1 MTAEA
6 LPAPV
11 AAPPDPPDPRDA
23 LDQLG
28 AKLADRINPIV
39 VKELRQH
46 LRTRTFWVFFSLML
60 LACLGISL
68 VAFVTAEESDK
79 VGAVTFFAFYV
90 ALSAVQHF
98 VIPYTAY
105 RSMAR
110 EQEDETWVL
119 LSLTGL
125 GPRRI
130 LSGKLTSFI
139 LQGLLYASAAA
150 PFLLFSYYLNGID
163 LLTIAL
169 AIALGAAFHVFLV
182 SVAVSIATLAETKLV
197 RALLHFVVLGAL
209 AIGAISGT
217 SLTIALA
224 EEFHRASSSQE
235 FWLGAGSALFAMV
248 TTAVLLF
255 ESAASRLSMPT
266 EGYAKGPRLV
276 FVIQALGGL
285 AAFVIGWILEG
296 DDDILA
302 AAAVALSMYVGFVG
316 LFLAS
321 DRDSM
326 AKNHWAAHGRFS
338 LLAPGGLRGFC
349 LVLLVLLVGTAVL
362 VGCFGNDLNPSEK
375 NLNVVLGAPAF
386 VVLYLSAAIIVAR
399 WIPHP
404 PWQTPAMVRLVALGL
419 LTVGSGVPP
428 LIGAVVSEGDDRV
441 INGFN
446 PVVGL
451 VNMARDGADGLLQVV
466 VVAAVAAV
474 FALWAFVTLLRK
486 DVRWA

>member
-1 MTAEA
+1 MTSEA
-6 LPAPV
+6 MPAPATV
-11 AAPPDPPDPRDA
+11 PPVKDPLDA
-23 LDQLG
+23 LG
-28 AKLADRINPIV
+28 ERLADRVNPIV

-90 ALSAVQHF
+90 ALSGVQHF

-130 LSGKLTSFI
+130 LAGKLTSFM

-163 LLTIAL
+163 LPTIAL
-169 AIALGAAFHVFLV
+169 AITLGAAFHVFLV
-182 SVAVSIATLAETKLV
+182 SVSVSVATLAETKLV

-209 AIGAISGT
+209 AIGAIGGA
-217 SLTIALA
+217 SLTIALS
-224 EEFHRASSSQE
+224 EEFHRTSADQE
-235 FWLGAGSALFAMV
+235 FWLGAAAAFFAMV
-248 TTAVLLF
+248 TTALLLF

-266 EGYAKGPRLV
+266 EPYARGPRLV
-276 FVIQALGGL
+276 FIVQALGGV
-285 AAFVIGWILEG
+285 AAFVIAWVLDG

-302 AAAVALSMYVGFVG
+302 AGAVVLSAYVAFVG

-338 LLAPGGLRGFC
+338 LLAPGGLRGFVLVM
-349 LVLLVLLVGTAVL
+349 LVLVVGVAVL
-362 VGCFGNDLNPSEK
+362 VGAYGQDATPKAS
-375 NLNVVLGAPAF
+375 NLNVLLGAPAY
-386 VVLYLSAAIIVAR
+386 VALYLSASIVIAR

-404 PWQTPAMVRLVALGL
+404 PWQTAAMVRLVALGL
-419 LTVGSGVPP
+419 VTIGSGVPP
-428 LIGAVVSEGDDRV
+428 LVGAVVSEGDDRV
-441 INGFN
+441 LNILN

-451 VNMARDGADGLLQVV
+451 VNMGRDGSDGFLQVLV
-466 VVAAVAAV
+466 VGAVSALVVLAA
-474 FALWAFVTLLRK
+474 FFTLLRK
-486 DVRWA
+486 DLRWT